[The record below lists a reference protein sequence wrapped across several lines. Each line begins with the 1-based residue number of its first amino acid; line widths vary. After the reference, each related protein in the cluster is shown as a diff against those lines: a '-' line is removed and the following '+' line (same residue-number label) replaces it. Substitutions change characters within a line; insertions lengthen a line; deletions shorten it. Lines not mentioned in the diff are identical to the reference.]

1 MEEGCPSLTEQLA
14 AYQQRLRDLEQTDAE
29 QKVVIAEQQ
38 QVIEHQAAVIAEQ
51 QEAAAAYQEQLAK
64 AAEQLR
70 FFKRAMFGQRRE
82 RYAPSPDQKV
92 LFVPEVVEGLDAK
105 QKNTEDAPADSS
117 PPRTRRKPR
126 RPRIE
131 FPQFWEHRRTEYP
144 LPDSELPCGCCGA
157 QRTIIRTHVTKRAEM
172 EEAKIY
178 VVEEARYTYGCSHC
192 HDGSQMQ
199 TTQRPPQ
206 ALEKSPFGPSIL
218 AWLVTWKFLHHLPVY
233 RQQELLLGP
242 LKRWLS
248 RALLCGLLS
257 RTAQALRP
265 LERLIR
271 QQVLTSA
278 VINAD
283 ETEVRMIKPGHVKA
297 ITGYLTGYAGDED
310 HRYVFYD
317 FRPSR
322 SRDGPAEML
331 ADYRGYLQTDGYSVY
346 TSLVRHSEG
355 RLVDV
360 ACWAHGR
367 RGFEEALPAT
377 SHPLVHEAMLWT
389 QQLYDIEDRAK
400 DMSADDRRALRQ
412 AEALPILMRMK
423 ARFEEVRPTLRPTA
437 KLAEAIGYVLNRW
450 DAFVRYT
457 SDGRIP
463 IDNNVIERLLRPIAI
478 GRKNYLFFGSE
489 RGGKTAATL
498 YTLVQSAR
506 RNCVDVWPYL
516 TDVLRRI
523 AAIAP
528 GDTAALEALLPDR
541 WVAAHPEHR
550 LEQREEESR
559 EAQARRRQ
567 RRIARRVAAAPQAT
581 VTCSGPCVSM

>member
-1 MEEGCPSLTEQLA
+1 MEYGSPSLADQLVA
-14 AYQQRLRDLEQTDAE
+14 CQQRIRELEQRDAD
-29 QKVVIAEQQ
+29 QQ
-38 QVIEHQAAVIAEQ
+38 AVIAQQ
-51 QEAAAAYQEQLAK
+51 QEVIAACQEQLAK

-82 RYAPSPDQKV
+82 RYAPSPDQMV
-92 LFVPEVVEGLDAK
+92 LFVPEVVEGLNAK
-105 QKNTEDAPADSS
+105 QQNSQDANADLP

-131 FPQFWEHRRTEYP
+131 FPQFWEHRQTEYP
-144 LPDSELPCGCCGA
+144 LPEAELPCGCCG
-157 QRTIIRTHVTKRAEM
+157 QRRIITRTHVTKRLEM
-172 EEAKIY
+172 EEAKLY
-178 VVEEARYTYGCSHC
+178 VVEEVRYTYGCSHC
-192 HDGSQMQ
+192 HDGSQMV

-206 ALEKSPFGPSIL
+206 AVEKSPFGPSVL

-248 RALLCGLLS
+248 RALLCGLLA

-271 QQVLTSA
+271 QRVIDSI

-283 ETEVRMIKPGHVKA
+283 ETEVRMLKPGHGKT
-297 ITGYLTGYAGDED
+297 IKGYLSGYAGDAD

-322 SRDGPAEML
+322 GRDGPEEML
-331 ADYRGYLQTDGYSVY
+331 ANYQGYLQTDGYVVY
-346 TSLVRHSEG
+346 TSLVRHSAG

-367 RGFEEALPAT
+367 RGFEEAIPAT
-377 SHPLVHEAMLWT
+377 SHPLVHEAMIWT
-389 QQLYDIEDRAK
+389 QQLYDLEDRARE
-400 DMSADDRRALRQ
+400 MLADERRAVRQ
-412 AEALPILMRMK
+412 AEALPILARMK
-423 ARFEEVRPTLRPTA
+423 ARFDEVRPTLRPTA
-437 KLAEAIGYVLNRW
+437 NLAEAIDYVLNRW
-450 DAFVRYT
+450 DAFARYT

-463 IDNNVIERLLRPIAI
+463 IDNNVIERLLRPVAI

-489 RGGKTAATL
+489 KGGQTAATL

-516 TDVLRRI
+516 TDVLRRLPG
-523 AAIAP
+523 IAP
-528 GDTAALEALLPDR
+528 NDTASLDTLLPDR
-541 WVAAHPEHR
+541 WIAAHPEHR

-559 EAQARRRQ
+559 EAQARRR
-567 RRIARRVAAAPQAT
+567 RKRAARRLSAIGAT
-581 VTCSGPCVSM
+581 